1 MFLFAGLVYQLP
13 RVLGSDWTLPTF
25 VSGHGSLYMLGV
37 VVSVLSLGWAG
48 LAQDALLNHSQTPF
62 AEILAQLKMPLL
74 LHTAGQFALLAG
86 NVLLLVAFLRSAAA
100 SCCREAGAAV
110 LRPASSAS

>member
-1 MFLFAGLVYQLP
+1 
-13 RVLGSDWTLPTF
+13 
-25 VSGHGSLYMLGV
+25 MLGV
-37 VVSVLSLGWAG
+37 VISVLSLGWAG

-62 AEILAQLKMPLL
+62 AEILVQLKMPLL

-86 NVLLLVAFLRSAAA
+86 NVLLLVAFLRSAAS
-100 SCCREAGAAV
+100 SCCREEGAAS